1 VRKAEACAALS
12 PQERSHSS
20 FDKTMAFQLDS
31 GGRGGQRLHSHSHRH
46 CHCHCHRHCH
56 RSNDRSNGQR
66 TRRTRDALKIL
77 QLSQDFQGYE
87 L

>member
-46 CHCHCHRHCH
+46 CHCHRHCH

>member
-31 GGRGGQRLHSHSHRH
+31 GGRGGQRLHSHSHRSIDH
-46 CHCHCHRHCH
+46 SNDH
-56 RSNDRSNGQR
+56 SNDRSNGQR
-66 TRRTRDALKIL
+66 SRRTRNGLKIL